1 MIHAYMN
8 LVGEGPGTHFCDPF
22 LGFET
27 AGQSGG
33 GECNGC
39 VTVTGGRI

>member
-1 MIHAYMN
+1 MF
-8 LVGEGPGTHFCDPF
+8 LHFE
-22 LGFET
+22 FET

-39 VTVTGGRI
+39 VTVTGGQI